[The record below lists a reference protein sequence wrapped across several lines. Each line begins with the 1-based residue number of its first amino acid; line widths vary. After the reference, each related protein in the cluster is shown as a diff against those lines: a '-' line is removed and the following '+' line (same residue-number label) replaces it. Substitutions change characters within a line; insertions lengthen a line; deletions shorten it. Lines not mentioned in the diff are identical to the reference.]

1 MKIEFTRDEV
11 QNMVEKHVLEVLE
24 LPFDQSKQTITIDIG
39 SGYSSA
45 CVTVQIKDKNDD

>member
-11 QNMVEKHVLEVLE
+11 QLMVEKHVLDVLQ
-24 LPFDQSKQTITIDIG
+24 LPFDSGTQTITIDIG

-45 CVTVQIKDKNDD
+45 CVTVQIKDKSDD